1 MSVEWRR
8 LATYEFAKR
17 VMDVLVSG
25 AALVVLSPVLA
36 AVAAA
41 VAARLGRP
49 VIFAQER
56 PGLHGRVFTMY
67 KFRTMRK
74 VDAPHGLVADGDR
87 LTSFGRMLRST
98 SLDELPSLWNVLKGD
113 MSLVGPRPL
122 LVEYLDRYTP
132 EQARRHEVRPGITG
146 LAQVHGRN
154 AVKWEDKFAWDVR
167 YVDTRSMAL
176 DVEILLAT
184 VREVL
189 TREGISADGQATVAE
204 FRPGETAQREG

>member
-1 MSVEWRR
+1 MSVQWRR
-8 LATYEFAKR
+8 LATYEFGKR
-17 VMDVLVSG
+17 VVDVVGSA

-36 AVAAA
+36 IVATV

-67 KFRTMRK
+67 KFRTMR
-74 VDAPHGLVADGDR
+74 DLDERHGLVSDGDR
-87 LTSFGRMLRST
+87 LTSLGRMLRST

-122 LVEYLDRYTP
+122 LVEYLARYTP
-132 EQARRHEVRPGITG
+132 GQARRHEVRPGITG

-154 AVKWEDKFAWDVR
+154 ALTWEEKFAYDVE
-167 YVDTRSMAL
+167 YVDSRSMAG
-176 DVEILLAT
+176 DVGILLAT
-184 VREVL
+184 IRGVL
-189 TREGISADGQATVAE
+189 AREGIGADGQPTMAKYTGSSRAD
-204 FRPGETAQREG
+204 